1 MNKHTTQGDTH
12 MKNNKMFSRLSIA
25 FFVMLM
31 LSSMQQMFAAGTA
44 AGTVITTKAYVS
56 FNAGSNARTDSSSAV
71 TLTVGY
77 RVVLNQ
83 DVATA
88 SSTSLDSTTIYK
100 YFTVANS
107 GNWGDDFKFTVVTG
121 SGQNW
126 TTLIYR
132 DTSITGGIGSWEA
145 TDIAI
150 ADGGTYYIGVDTVI
164 HIVLKTTVPGNL
176 ANGYVDSVRV
186 SVESNGAGPAYVTR
200 VGGVGLVEHKEI
212 VTIAKPVISIVG
224 SETTTATNAIPG
236 GGYVY
241 TVSLQNTGAAPING
255 TASLTFKLDDD
266 FSYVSSSDGG
276 SPSGSIITW
285 TGIVLPA
292 NMASP
297 ITRTVNVII
306 ENTSNNGTGARIG
319 RTITIMDSLTA
330 SGTPTEITYND
341 GAHNYTKYASAL
353 TPFTVARASGITTEL
368 HTYSVAAR
376 SGNPGDTVRRVIAIK
391 NMGNGSVGSPN
402 TYSFTRLVTASTQ
415 ADSFSY
421 TYDTASTVFGTYT
434 RKTDT
439 TGATFTFYL
448 AGGDSMYIAVSD
460 SIFDGTA
467 DAKSVTNSYTVSRTD
482 GAVVPLVGGSLT
494 VTLTG
499 NSTTVTAADI
509 NVSMSSAVINGSI
522 GYSAGNPAPGDSVEY
537 TITISNV
544 GSGIAT
550 NVSISNVIPLNTTFK
565 ANGYDTAKGVMVG
578 STANTNASDA
588 PTDYASCNGT
598 TVSAGPYSIAN
609 GASMTVKYKVVVN

>member
-1 MNKHTTQGDTH
+1 MNKQTTKGDTH
-12 MKNNKMFSRLSIA
+12 MKNNKMFSRVSIA
-25 FFVMLM
+25 FVMLLM
-31 LSSMQQMFAAGTA
+31 LSSLQQMFAAGTA

-100 YFTVANS
+100 YFTVTNS
-107 GNWGDDFKFTVVTG
+107 GNWGDDFKFSVVTG

-126 TTLIYR
+126 ATSIYR
-132 DTSITGGIGSWEA
+132 DTSISGGSIGSWEA

-150 ADGGTYYIGVDTVI
+150 SDGGTYYIGVDTTI
-164 HIVLKTTVPGNL
+164 HIVLKTTVPGEL

-186 SVESNGAGPAYVTR
+186 SVESNGSGPAYVTR
-200 VGGVGLVEHKEI
+200 VGGVGLVEHKEV

-224 SETTTATNAIPG
+224 SQTTTPANAIPG
-236 GGYVY
+236 AGYVY
-241 TVSLQNTGAAPING
+241 TISLQNTGDAAISG

-266 FSYVSSSDGG
+266 FSYVSSSGG
-276 SPSGSIITW
+276 TPSGSIVTW
-285 TGIVLPA
+285 TGIALPA

-306 ENTSNNGTGARIG
+306 ENTSNNGTGARVG
-319 RTITIMDSLTA
+319 EAITIMDSLTA
-330 SGTPTEITYND
+330 SGTPTEITYTD
-341 GAHNYTKYASAL
+341 GVNSYSNYASAL
-353 TPFTVARASGITTEL
+353 TPFSVVRASGITTEL
-368 HTYSVAAR
+368 HTYAVAAR

-434 RKTDT
+434 NRADT

-509 NVSMSSAVINGSI
+509 NVSMSSAVLSGSI

-537 TITISNV
+537 SITISNV

-565 ANGYDTAKGVMVG
+565 TNGYDTAKGVMVG

-609 GASMTVKYKVVVN
+609 GASMVVKYKVVVN